1 MALNRNLLFVVATS
15 VGLSG
20 LVVVPSVLAQTSAP
34 PPGQSQPQ
42 TTTVSDKEIDT
53 FAAAATEVRQLNKQW
68 SPKVQEA
75 AKQSAEAAEKT
86 RQQALGEMAQAVE
99 RKGMTVDR
107 YQQIFEIAQADREV
121 QRKIVERMPKD
132 Q

>member
-15 VGLSG
+15 VGLGS
-20 LVVVPSVLAQTSAP
+20 LVVVPSVVAQSTAP
-34 PPGQSQPQ
+34 PPGQTQPQ
-42 TTTVSDKEIDT
+42 PTNVSDKEIDT

-75 AKQSAEAAEKT
+75 AKQSPEAAEKT
-86 RQQALGEMAQAVE
+86 RQQALTEMAQAVE
-99 RKGMTVDR
+99 RKGMSVDR

-121 QRKIVERMPKD
+121 QRKIVDRMPKD